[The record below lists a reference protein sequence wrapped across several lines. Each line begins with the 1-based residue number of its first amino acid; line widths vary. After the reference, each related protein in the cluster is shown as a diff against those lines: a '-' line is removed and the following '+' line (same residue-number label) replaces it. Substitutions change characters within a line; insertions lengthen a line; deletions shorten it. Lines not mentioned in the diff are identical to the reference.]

1 MITCI
6 ASIVFIELNFIA
18 AFLLVRKTWD
28 DRFDS
33 KVAGKWGGGVDTPLR
48 AILIILIR
56 SGTDKL

>member
-33 KVAGKWGGGVDTPLR
+33 KVAGGGGLGGPRNGGGL
-48 AILIILIR
+48 
-56 SGTDKL
+56 

>member
-33 KVAGKWGGGVDTPLR
+33 KVAGGGGGLGGPSKGGGL
-48 AILIILIR
+48 
-56 SGTDKL
+56 